1 MNADW
6 LDCLALLS
14 KQCFKI
20 VQDLPSVYEQRLKL
34 RKVFVTFDPPTAR
47 QCLFILK
54 QVNMNISIK
63 FDLH

>member
-14 KQCFKI
+14 KQCFEI
-20 VQDLPSVYEQRLKL
+20 AHDLPSVHRQRLKL
-34 RKVFVTFDPPTAR
+34 RKVFVTFDPPKVR